1 MLRQNPGLNLSRD
14 AQSRSAMCSPS
25 TAPAHHGARLC
36 AIQVRQAPAQHSACP
51 SQRPSTTAL
60 AHHTPSWRSGRG
72 LPLSVGEGRRPGRDA
87 HLRVKESQS
96 GSPLSP
102 RLVVPC
108 GVARSTVSTLIIR
121 DHPRS
126 SEAIRAHL
134 RRREIDRLHLNHR
147 LVVVGGKLVESDV
160 PEEGGSVSC
169 NQPPSAVISSRHWQT
184 PNQWSSEVPV
194 GAVALHRREVQRAA
208 KVLCV
213 QACERQPQPY
223 LPIRG
228 NSRQFEA
235 IRGN

>member
-1 MLRQNPGLNLSRD
+1 MSAKGAVPAGMRICASKSRR
-14 AQSRSAMCSPS
+14 AALHFPS
-25 TAPAHHGARLC
+25 
-36 AIQVRQAPAQHSACP
+36 
-51 SQRPSTTAL
+51 
-60 AHHTPSWRSGRG
+60 
-72 LPLSVGEGRRPGRDA
+72 
-87 HLRVKESQS
+87 
-96 GSPLSP
+96 